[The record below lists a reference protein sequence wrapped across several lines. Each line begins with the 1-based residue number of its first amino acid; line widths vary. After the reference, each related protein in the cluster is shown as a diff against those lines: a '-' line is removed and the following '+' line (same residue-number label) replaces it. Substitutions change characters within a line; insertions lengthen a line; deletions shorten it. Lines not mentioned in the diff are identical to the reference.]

1 MSSIIKESYIIMRF
15 FKKIKN
21 KLNGSL
27 TVWDPSVT
35 ACVAESY
42 VKFSGRKT
50 IAHASR
56 YRTSD
61 GL

>member
-1 MSSIIKESYIIMRF
+1 MRF
-15 FKKIKN
+15 LKN

-27 TVWDPSVT
+27 TVWDPSMT
-35 ACVAESY
+35 TCVAESY
-42 VKFSGRKT
+42 VKFAGRKT

-61 GL
+61 GLQKSKLIIFL

>member
-1 MSSIIKESYIIMRF
+1 MRF

-21 KLNGSL
+21 KLNSSL
-27 TVWDPSVT
+27 TVWNPSVT

-42 VKFSGRKT
+42 VKFAGRKT

-61 GL
+61 GLQKSK